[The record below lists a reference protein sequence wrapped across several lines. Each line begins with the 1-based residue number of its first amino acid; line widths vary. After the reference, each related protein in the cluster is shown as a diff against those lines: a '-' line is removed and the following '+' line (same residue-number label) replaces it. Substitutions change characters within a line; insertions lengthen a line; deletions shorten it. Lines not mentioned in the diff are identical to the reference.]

1 MSNRPKSQTRSQLPS
16 KTSSQPPES
25 VPTMSKLDLRTKLP
39 LTSTPLVLVTLEASL
54 HSPVSRLIE
63 RGV

>member
-1 MSNRPKSQTRSQLPS
+1 MSNRQKSQTRFQPPS

-25 VPTMSKLDLRTKLP
+25 VPTMIKLDLRTKLP
-39 LTSTPLVLVTLEASL
+39 LTLTPLVLVTLEASL